1 MEIDSKDFNFRD
13 IVFLND
19 RVILKLLQQVDS
31 VTLAKSLYGSHELIQ
46 EKIFHSM
53 SSLDCAMLK
62 EDMEFM
68 GSVGQEEVI
77 EAQNNVL
84 QITLA
89 LFESHVILL

>member
-13 IVFLND
+13 IVFLDD
-19 RVILKLLQQVDS
+19 RVILKLLQQADS
-31 VTLAKSLYGSHELIQ
+31 VTLAKSLYGAHEIIK
-46 EKIFHSM
+46 EKIFHCM

-62 EDMEFM
+62 EDMEFL
-68 GSVGQEEVI
+68 GSVKKDDVI
-77 EAQNNVL
+77 ETQNNVL